1 MKVDANANFCPNCG
15 FKLPKT
21 RDSDTLKILEVKGD
35 LGVVEV
41 SDIRVME
48 SGKGITFT
56 ICPLQALIEDCN
68 VELYKILPEPVER
81 KLLRGIITLREER
94 EFLGGTDMFDPS
106 EPEVLKPLKR
116 HRACLYTKEESGKE
130 ACEED
135 VVHISS
141 TFTGKVLEKGFKY
154 AITISGTMILGRV
167 RGGHPMSVGAKV
179 ERDFSAEYIVEY

>member
-1 MKVDANANFCPNCG
+1 MVSFCPKCGMKVDVNANFCPNCG

-56 ICPLQALIEDCN
+56 ICPLQAPIEDCN

-94 EFLGGTDMFDPS
+94 EFLA
-106 EPEVLKPLKR
+106 ERICLIPLNPK
-116 HRACLYTKEESGKE
+116 S
-130 ACEED
+130 
-135 VVHISS
+135 
-141 TFTGKVLEKGFKY
+141 
-154 AITISGTMILGRV
+154 
-167 RGGHPMSVGAKV
+167 
-179 ERDFSAEYIVEY
+179 